1 MLLGEFIINHIN
13 EISFVDL
20 QGNNVC
26 LKVSVNERVIQT
38 NANTYKNKDMWNQLF
53 NWIETL
59 ANKTHYSAFLSMLCA
74 DFQNVP

>member
-20 QGNNVC
+20 QVNNVC

-38 NANTYKNKDMWNQLF
+38 NANTYKNKDM
-53 NWIETL
+53 
-59 ANKTHYSAFLSMLCA
+59 
-74 DFQNVP
+74 